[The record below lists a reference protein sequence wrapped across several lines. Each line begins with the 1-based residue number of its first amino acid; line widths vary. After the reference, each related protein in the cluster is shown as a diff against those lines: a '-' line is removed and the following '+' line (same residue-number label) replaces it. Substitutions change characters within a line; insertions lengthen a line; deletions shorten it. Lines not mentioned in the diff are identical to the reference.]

1 MAKVVLDIVADI
13 IKNEAGEVIDLELG
27 DETRFSENT
36 HGVSFSVLIE
46 NGPGGGWPEIEISGT
61 REQVESWVR
70 AVYLPGCDAD
80 TVQEI
85 LGYIED

>member
-1 MAKVVLDIVADI
+1 MAKVILDIVVDL
-13 IKNEAGEVIDLELG
+13 IKNEAGEVVDLEFS

-36 HGVSFSVLIE
+36 HGTSFTVIIE

-70 AVYLPGCDAD
+70 EIYLPGCSEEEI
-80 TVQEI
+80 VEI